1 MLLRGSLLPLTALCV
16 VTLSLSPIGRP
27 LAAQTPYD
35 HSGSSFQDPLQ
46 QLSPKTVRTS
56 LQQDRVR
63 AGALYAT
70 GRTLF
75 QRGDVASALRHYQ
88 RAWRWDPAAVS
99 LLAEIVPLAFSLERS
114 SEAVRYALLSAEHG
128 HSDSLLLRRLALY
141 VTEQGDWPRAVRLY
155 RQWLAHPDTQLGKDE
170 FDMLLV
176 QLEIGRLE
184 FLIGNLAKASQALGE
199 FQRNLKQ
206 AGPTAAIQQQLR
218 QALGDDLTATWELC
232 GLAHLGAKS
241 YDLATEAYAEIDL
254 PASEKG
260 RHGCHLAQVFLARN
274 EPVAAWHHLRDY
286 FKAGFPTEGREPY
299 ELLVEVLAQLNH
311 DEALILELAK
321 LHAANTNN
329 PILGLALAHLR
340 EKQEHTD
347 EAVAL
352 YQSIVNRKQETAEG
366 LTIIAL
372 DKLIRIDSQ
381 RRKVK
386 NLFETLQQAAEQLPD
401 LAALVEL
408 VAPVPEQPGLVDQ
421 LVDLS
426 GQTNNLTGEHQLA
439 MACLL
444 LSAGRSDEATR
455 FFRSAIS
462 KLDDGAQEM
471 ILSWGLE
478 LLMRQQYVAA
488 AEILRTGIATGQ
500 LGDKNPTVYYYLSLA
515 DEMTGA
521 TDTALEVARKSLAMQ
536 PDSAEFSARVP
547 WILYHAQRNNEAV
560 VEYRKL
566 IEQFNARLD
575 VATREQLRDA
585 RFVLSNL
592 AVQQGRVAEGEE
604 WLQQILDEFPEDA
617 GAMNDLGY
625 LWVDQKK
632 HLRHA
637 RRLIELAVVAEPENP
652 AYRDSWGWALLRS
665 GEVEMAVT
673 QLQKA
678 VKLSRETTRTEEDP
692 GKADG
697 IILEHLGDALLE
709 AQNVTEAIQAW
720 TLALPQL
727 EETEPDKA
735 AAIRQKIERY
745 SNRQNSQ

>member
-1 MLLRGSLLPLTALCV
+1 MVLRGLPLPLAALCII
-16 VTLSLSPIGRP
+16 TLSLVGPP
-27 LAAQTPYD
+27 LAAQTAHD
-35 HSGSSFQDPLQ
+35 HSGTSFQDPLQ
-46 QLSPKTVRTS
+46 LLARKTARTGP
-56 LQQDRVR
+56 QQDRLR
-63 AGALYAT
+63 AAALYAT

-75 QRGDVASALRHYQ
+75 QRGDIAAALRHYQ

-128 HSDSLLLRRLALY
+128 HSDSLLIRRLALY

-155 RQWLAHPDTQLGKDE
+155 RTWLAHPDRQLGKDKL
-170 FDMLLV
+170 DMLLV

-184 FLIGNLAKASQALGE
+184 FVIGNSAKASQALGE
-199 FQRNLKQ
+199 FQRILKQ
-206 AGPTAAIQQQLR
+206 AGPAAVISQQLR
-218 QALGDDLTATWELC
+218 RALGDNLTATWELC
-232 GLAHLGAKS
+232 GIVHLDAKS
-241 YDLATEAYAEIDL
+241 YDLATEAFAEIDL
-254 PASEKG
+254 PSSEKG
-260 RHGCHLAQVFLARN
+260 RLGFHRAQVALARN
-274 EPVAAWHHLRDY
+274 EPMAAWHHLRDY
-286 FKAGFPTEGREPY
+286 FKAGSPTEGREPY
-299 ELLVEVLAQLNH
+299 ELLGEVLARLNH
-311 DEALILELAK
+311 DEALILELAR

-329 PILGLALAHLR
+329 PVLELALAYQR
-340 EKQEHTD
+340 ENQQRTD

-352 YQSIVNRKQETAEG
+352 YQSIVNRKQETADG

-381 RRKVK
+381 RRKVE

-401 LAALVEL
+401 LATLVEL
-408 VAPVPEQPGLVDQ
+408 VAPVPKQPGLVDR

-426 GQTNNLTGEHQLA
+426 GQTNNVTSEHQLA

-455 FFRSAIS
+455 FFRGAIS
-462 KLDDGAQEM
+462 RLDDGAQELT
-471 ILSWGLE
+471 LSWGLE

-488 AEILRTGIATGQ
+488 AEVFRDAIATGL
-500 LGDKNPTVYYYLSLA
+500 LGNEKPTVYYYLSLA
-515 DEMTGA
+515 AEMTGA
-521 TDTALEVARKSLAMQ
+521 TDEALKVARKALAMR

-547 WILYHAQRNNEAV
+547 WILYHAQRNDEAM
-560 VEYRKL
+560 VEYEKL
-566 IEQFNARLD
+566 IGQFDDRHD
-575 VATREQLRDA
+575 VATREELRDA

-592 AVQQGRVAEGEE
+592 AVLQGRVAEGEE

-625 LWVDQKK
+625 LWVDQTM

-637 RRLIELAVVAEPENP
+637 CHLIESAVAAEPENP

-673 QLQKA
+673 QLRKA
-678 VKLSRETTRTEEDP
+678 VELDRETTRTKDDV

-697 IILEHLGDALLE
+697 IILEHLGDALLK
-709 AQNVTEAIQAW
+709 AKNVTEAIQAW

-727 EETEPDKA
+727 EETDPDKA
-735 AAIRQKIERY
+735 AAIRQKIERH
-745 SNRQNSQ
+745 SNRQKNE

>member
-1 MLLRGSLLPLTALCV
+1 MMLLRGLLLPLTALCI
-16 VTLSLSPIGRP
+16 VTLSPIGRP

-35 HSGSSFQDPLQ
+35 HSSSSLQDPLQ
-46 QLSPKTVRTS
+46 RLAPKTVRTS
-56 LQQDRVR
+56 LQQDRLR

-114 SEAVRYALLSAEHG
+114 SEAVRYALLSAQHG

-155 RQWLAHPDTQLGKDE
+155 RKWLAHPDTQLGKDE
-170 FDMLLV
+170 LDMLLV

-184 FLIGNLAKASQALGE
+184 FMIGNSAKASQALGE
-199 FQRNLKQ
+199 FQQNLKQ
-206 AGPTAAIQQQLR
+206 AGPAAVITQQLR

-232 GLAHLGAKS
+232 GIVHLEAKS

-254 PASEKG
+254 PPSEKG
-260 RHGCHLAQVFLARN
+260 RLGFHLAQVSLARN
-274 EPVAAWHHLRDY
+274 EPMAAWHHLCDY
-286 FKAGFPTEGREPY
+286 FKAASPTESREPY
-299 ELLVEVLAQLNH
+299 ELLGEILARLNH
-311 DEALILELAK
+311 DETLVLEFSRLY
-321 LHAANTNN
+321 AANTNN

-352 YQSIVNRKQETAEG
+352 YQSIVNRQQETADK
-366 LTIIAL
+366 LTILAL
-372 DKLIRIDSQ
+372 DKLIQIDSR
-381 RRKVK
+381 RRKAE
-386 NLFETLQQAAEQLPD
+386 NLFETLRRAAEYLPD
-401 LAALVEL
+401 LATLVEF
-408 VAPVPEQPGLVDQ
+408 VVTIPEHPDLVDR

-426 GQTNNLTGEHQLA
+426 SKTNDLTGEHQLA

-444 LSAGRSDEATR
+444 LADGRSDEATR
-455 FFRSAIS
+455 FFRGAIS
-462 KLDDGAQEM
+462 RLDDGAQEM
-471 ILSWGLE
+471 TLSWGLE

-488 AEILRTGIATGQ
+488 AEVFRNAIATGQ
-500 LGDKNPTVYYYLSLA
+500 LSDKNPTVYYYLSLA

-521 TDTALEVARKSLAMQ
+521 TDKALEVARKSLAMQ
-536 PDSAEFSARVP
+536 PDSAEFSARIP
-547 WILYHAQRNNEAV
+547 WILYHAQRNDEAV
-560 VEYRKL
+560 VEYRNL
-566 IEQFNARLD
+566 IGQFNARRD
-575 VATREQLRDA
+575 VTTREQLRDA

-592 AVQQGRVAEGEE
+592 AVQQGQVAEGEE

-637 RRLIELAVVAEPENP
+637 RRLIELAVVAEPDNP

-665 GEVEMAVT
+665 GKVEMAVT
-673 QLQKA
+673 QLRNA
-678 VKLSRETTRTEEDP
+678 VKLSRETTRTEEEP
-692 GKADG
+692 GKVDG
-697 IILEHLGDALLE
+697 IILEHLGDALLK
-709 AQNVTEAIQAW
+709 AKNVTEAIQAW

-735 AAIRQKIERY
+735 AAIRQKIERH
-745 SNRQNSQ
+745 SNRQKSP

>member
-1 MLLRGSLLPLTALCV
+1 MLFRGLLLPLTALCI
-16 VTLSLSPIGRP
+16 VTLSLIGRP
-27 LAAQTPYD
+27 LAAETPYD
-35 HSGSSFQDPLQ
+35 YSGSFFQDPLQ
-46 QLSPKTVRTS
+46 RLSPKTIRTS

-75 QRGDVASALRHYQ
+75 QRGDIASALRHYQ

-155 RQWLAHPDTQLGKDE
+155 RKCLAHPDIQLDKNKL
-170 FDMLLV
+170 DMLLV

-184 FLIGNLAKASQALGE
+184 FVLGNSAKASQALGD

-206 AGPTAAIQQQLR
+206 AGPTAVIAQQLR
-218 QALGDDLTATWELC
+218 QALGEDLTATWELC
-232 GLAHLGAKS
+232 GIVHLDAKS

-260 RHGCHLAQVFLARN
+260 RLGCHLAQVSLARN
-274 EPVAAWHHLRDY
+274 EPLSAWHHLRDY
-286 FKAGFPTEGREPY
+286 FKVASSTESQKPY
-299 ELLVEVLAQLNH
+299 ELLGEILARLNH
-311 DEALILELAK
+311 DETLVLEFARLY
-321 LHAANTNN
+321 AANTNN
-329 PILGLALAHLR
+329 PILGLGLAHLR

-352 YQSIVNRKQETAEG
+352 YQSIVNREQKTADK

-372 DKLIRIDSQ
+372 EKLLQIDSQ
-381 RRKVK
+381 RRKVE
-386 NLFETLQQAAEQLPD
+386 NLFETLRQAAEYLPD
-401 LAALVEL
+401 LTTLVEFVATIPEHPDL
-408 VAPVPEQPGLVDQ
+408 VNRLI
-421 LVDLS
+421 DLS
-426 GQTNNLTGEHQLA
+426 RKTNDLTGEHQLA
-439 MACLL
+439 LACLL
-444 LSAGRSDEATR
+444 LSTGRSDEATR
-455 FFRSAIS
+455 FFRDAIS
-462 KLDDGAQEM
+462 HLDNGAQEM
-471 ILSWGLE
+471 TLSWGLE
-478 LLMRQQYVAA
+478 LLMRQQYLAA
-488 AEILRTGIATGQ
+488 AEIFRAGIATG
-500 LGDKNPTVYYYLSLA
+500 LLSDTNPTVYYYLSLA

-521 TDTALEVARKSLAMQ
+521 TDKALEVARQSLAMQ
-536 PDSAEFSARVP
+536 PDSVEISARIP

-566 IEQFNARLD
+566 IGQFNDRLD
-575 VATREQLRDA
+575 IATREQLRDA
-585 RFVLSNL
+585 RFILSNL

-652 AYRDSWGWALLRS
+652 AYHDSWGWALLQS

-678 VKLSRETTRTEEDP
+678 VKLSRETTQTEEVP

-709 AQNVTEAIQAW
+709 AQNVTEAIHAW

-735 AAIRQKIERY
+735 AAIQQKIEHY
-745 SNRQNSQ
+745 SNGKNSK